1 MINAAQ
7 DVCPYGKIY
16 PELHNDINGKFQY
29 MGFTYATGCQLGSD
43 FCTEAETCPYSKF
56 GKDNNVP
63 SKCELDE
70 DNILVSDCRV
80 GCKYVDNATG
90 TCDGECERSINVL

>member
-1 MINAAQ
+1 MADTIYK
-7 DVCPYGKIY
+7 CPFGRVY
-16 PELHNDINGKFQY
+16 PELRNIDDTNFQCVGY
-29 MGFTYATGCQLGSD
+29 VYATGCQLGND
-43 FCTEAETCPYSKF
+43 FCTESETCPYSKF

-63 SKCELDE
+63 NKCELDE

-90 TCDGECERSINVL
+90 TCDGECEVSANTL